1 MGRDRS
7 TTVCVEDKNVVVIG
21 GTSGIGR
28 GIVRGFADDGANVI
42 ATSRSEDSVAAIT
55 DELRSNDVR
64 TAEVTCDVRDRD
76 SIAHVHDVA
85 VDTFGGVDV
94 LVNSAGAVDHAPLTE
109 MDESTWDH
117 AIDVF
122 LTGVFRACQIFGRSM
137 EAGSIINISSMSA
150 GQSRESRPAY
160 CAAKSG
166 VNGLTRAAAAD
177 LAPDIRVNAIAPGF
191 VRTELS
197 GERLAEGSPVRESID
212 ERTPLGRVATPEEIA
227 GAAVYLAS
235 DAASF
240 ATGEVLTVDGGYDPS
255 AM

>member
-1 MGRDRS
+1 
-7 TTVCVEDKNVVVIG
+7 
-21 GTSGIGR
+21 
-28 GIVRGFADDGANVI
+28 NVI

-76 SIAHVHDVA
+76 SIEQLHDVA

-137 EAGSIINISSMSA
+137 GTGSIINISSM
-150 GQSRESRPAY
+150 
-160 CAAKSG
+160 
-166 VNGLTRAAAAD
+166 
-177 LAPDIRVNAIAPGF
+177 
-191 VRTELS
+191 
-197 GERLAEGSPVRESID
+197 
-212 ERTPLGRVATPEEIA
+212 
-227 GAAVYLAS
+227 
-235 DAASF
+235 
-240 ATGEVLTVDGGYDPS
+240 
-255 AM
+255 

>member
-1 MGRDRS
+1 AVDSNYPACRGFSIQEADPSNHRLSISDPVEIYSIGSSRHDMGRDRS
-7 TTVCVEDKNVVVIG
+7 TTVCAEDKNVVVIG

-42 ATSRSEDSVAAIT
+42 ATSRSEDSVAATT

-76 SIAHVHDVA
+76 SIEQLHDVA

-122 LTGVFRACQIFGRSM
+122 L
-137 EAGSIINISSMSA
+137 
-150 GQSRESRPAY
+150 
-160 CAAKSG
+160 
-166 VNGLTRAAAAD
+166 
-177 LAPDIRVNAIAPGF
+177 
-191 VRTELS
+191 
-197 GERLAEGSPVRESID
+197 
-212 ERTPLGRVATPEEIA
+212 
-227 GAAVYLAS
+227 
-235 DAASF
+235 
-240 ATGEVLTVDGGYDPS
+240 
-255 AM
+255 